1 MPNSLLDGVAKM
13 IFEIKKD
20 RDGKLYGLLSC
31 SGQPSIRLEVGM
43 QDMKLIQLIIAY
55 FANYTREVI

>member
-1 MPNSLLDGVAKM
+1 M

-20 RDGKLYGLLSC
+20 RYGKLYGLFSC

-43 QDMKLIQLIIAY
+43 QDMKLLQLLIAY
-55 FANYTREVI
+55 FAIYTREVL